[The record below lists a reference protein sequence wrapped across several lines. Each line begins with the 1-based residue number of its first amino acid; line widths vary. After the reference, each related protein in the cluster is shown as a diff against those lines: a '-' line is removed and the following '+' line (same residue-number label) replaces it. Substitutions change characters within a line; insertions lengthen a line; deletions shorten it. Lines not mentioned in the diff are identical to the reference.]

1 MPLGLRLAPGIRGLQ
16 NSLFKF
22 KLFQILIRSVAG
34 LYVSVHHMFQKSNFA
49 QFASKDLPQQ
59 YFNDENPSN
68 DNIRKLSKNRGRSI
82 ESEIFRAKE
91 LTSCPTSLIEYENLE
106 RVVLIFKIGENCGKT
121 SMRYSRLKQ
130 LRRRPSSRR
139 RKVFDLGFTILRKN

>member
-1 MPLGLRLAPGIRGLQ
+1 
-16 NSLFKF
+16 
-22 KLFQILIRSVAG
+22 
-34 LYVSVHHMFQKSNFA
+34 MFQKSNFA

-68 DNIRKLSKNRGRSI
+68 ENMRRLSKNRGRSI

-106 RVVLIFKIGENCGKT
+106 RVILIFKIGENCGKT
-121 SMRYSRLKQ
+121 SMRSRVKI

-139 RKVFDLGFTILRKN
+139 RKVFDLGFMILRKN